1 MTTTIKWL
9 GHYAFEIKT
18 GEHTVLLDPFIDDN
32 PVATVSADELSADF
46 ILVTHGHADHVA
58 DVASIANRTGATV
71 VAPVE
76 AAGWFQNKQDVEKTV
91 SLNLGGGIQLPFGHV
106 RMTIAH
112 HSSSMPDG
120 SYGGNPAGYILT
132 FPEGKVYFSGD
143 TALFMEMELYGRQGI
158 DIAILSIGDHFTMG
172 PDDSVEAVRMLK
184 PARVVPAHFNT
195 WPPIEQD
202 AESWAK
208 KIRAESSA
216 EPIVLQPGQ
225 SHTIG

>member
-1 MTTTIKWL
+1 MATSIKWL
-9 GHYAFEIKT
+9 GHYAFEIRT
-18 GEHTVLLDPFIDDN
+18 GDQTVLVDPFVNDN
-32 PVATVSADELSADF
+32 PVATVSADDLEADF

-71 VAPVE
+71 IAPVE
-76 AAGWFQNKQDVEKTV
+76 AAIWFQSQQNVENTIQ
-91 SLNLGGGIQLPFGHV
+91 LNLGGGIQLPFGHV

-132 FPEGKVYFSGD
+132 LAEGKVYFSGD

-158 DIAILSIGDHFTMG
+158 DLAILSMGDHFTMG
-172 PDDSVEAVRMLK
+172 PDDSVEAVKMLK

-202 AESWAK
+202 ANAWADK
-208 KIRAESSA
+208 VSSSTEA
-216 EPIVLQPGQ
+216 QPVVLDINGV
-225 SHTIG
+225 IEL

>member
-1 MTTTIKWL
+1 MATSIKWL
-9 GHYAFEIKT
+9 GHYAFEIRT
-18 GEHTVLLDPFIDDN
+18 GDQTVLVDPFVNDN
-32 PVATVSADELSADF
+32 PVATVSADDLEADF

-71 VAPVE
+71 IAPVE
-76 AAGWFQNKQDVEKTV
+76 AATWFQSQQNVENTIQ
-91 SLNLGGGIQLPFGHV
+91 LNLGGGIQLPFGHV

-132 FPEGKVYFSGD
+132 LAEGKVYFSGD

-158 DIAILSIGDHFTMG
+158 DLAILSMGDHFTMG
-172 PDDSVEAVRMLK
+172 PDDSVEAVKMLK

-202 AESWAK
+202 ANAWADK
-208 KIRAESSA
+208 VSSSTEA
-216 EPIVLQPGQ
+216 QPVVLDINGV
-225 SHTIG
+225 IEL

>member
-76 AAGWFQNKQDVEKTV
+76 AAGC
-91 SLNLGGGIQLPFGHV
+91 S
-106 RMTIAH
+106 
-112 HSSSMPDG
+112 
-120 SYGGNPAGYILT
+120 
-132 FPEGKVYFSGD
+132 
-143 TALFMEMELYGRQGI
+143 
-158 DIAILSIGDHFTMG
+158 
-172 PDDSVEAVRMLK
+172 
-184 PARVVPAHFNT
+184 
-195 WPPIEQD
+195 
-202 AESWAK
+202 
-208 KIRAESSA
+208 KISKM
-216 EPIVLQPGQ
+216 
-225 SHTIG
+225 

>member
-1 MTTTIKWL
+1 MATSIKWL
-9 GHYAFEIKT
+9 GHYAFEIRT
-18 GEHTVLLDPFIDDN
+18 GDQTVLVDPFVNDN
-32 PVATVSADELSADF
+32 PVATVSADDLEADF

-71 VAPVE
+71 IAPVE
-76 AAGWFQNKQDVEKTV
+76 AATWFQSQQNVENTIQ
-91 SLNLGGGIQLPFGHV
+91 LNLGGGIQLPFGHV

-132 FPEGKVYFSGD
+132 LAEGKVYFSGD
-143 TALFMEMELYGRQGI
+143 TALFMEMELYGRQGV
-158 DIAILSIGDHFTMG
+158 DLAILSMGDHFTMG
-172 PDDSVEAVRMLK
+172 PDDSVEAVKMLK

-202 AESWAK
+202 ANAWADK
-208 KIRAESSA
+208 VSSSTEA
-216 EPIVLQPGQ
+216 QPVVLDINGV
-225 SHTIG
+225 IEL